1 MKIYTPGHGTYP
13 DTLIMYGLSRAAF
26 DAGTLLGVK
35 GAGNYYEIE
44 IVNDLESLASNLAFL
59 IENEKLTII
68 EEVGWFTQ
76 PAERKKLER
85 ALEYLS
91 DKRNCLQLLNKL
103 MKIGHANEE
112 GRGKGDESVP
122 LAFIPYAGK
131 YLAGQFKYKAKAYK
145 LCIGCLGLLSYG
157 FFEGTVRIPQH
168 LLTVTVAF
176 EGNVDS
182 KCIGEVLGS
191 LKIDRGEVGKFSDLV
206 PLRTLIYIITSKF
219 GWDVVVSMNEANAS
233 WKGIA
238 TKFDKVRAKFDKV
251 RAVMQVRGMCEL
263 TLDPVLDALSRVRG
277 DNFQAF
283 LSLLENL
290 RKTENSTALI
300 YLFEYLFKRDID
312 ILARASRSIYQSV
325 PMGEKLVKILAG
337 I

>member
-1 MKIYTPGHGTYP
+1 VKIYTPSHGTYP

-44 IVNDLESLASNLAFL
+44 VNDLESLASNLAFL
-59 IENEKLTII
+59 IENEKSTII
-68 EEVGWFTQ
+68 DEVGWFTQ

-91 DKRNCLQLLNKL
+91 DKRRCLQLLNKL
-103 MKIGHANEE
+103 TKIGHTNEE

-131 YLAGQFKYKAKAYK
+131 YLAGQFGYKAKAYK

-168 LLTVTVAF
+168 LLIVTVAF

-191 LKIDRGEVGKFSDLV
+191 LKINRGEVRRFSDLV

-219 GWDVVVSMNEANAS
+219 GWDVIVSMDEASAS

-238 TKFDKVRAKFDKV
+238 IKFNKV
-251 RAVMQVRGMCEL
+251 RAVLQVRGMCEL
-263 TLDPVLDALSRVRG
+263 TLDPVLDALSCVRG
-277 DNFQAF
+277 DNFQVF

-290 RKTENSTALI
+290 GKTENSTALI

-312 ILARASRSIYQSV
+312 ILARASRSIYQSA
-325 PMGEKLVKILAG
+325 PMGERLAKILAG